1 MICSMLTN
9 VRRRLAGFARC
20 VSVHAPT
27 SPEAHLMQLGLSPRE
42 VQVAL
47 SIARG
52 LTIREISDE
61 LGIARSS
68 SATYCKRVYSKLG
81 VSNMGEARAYLNKR
95 IPHHVIAV
103 DRAEYGCQRLVLP
116 ERLRDVIL
124 GGAVGAMLFSIS
136 LHIGDIMGCDSAA
149 GLLPVAHCLIP
160 FSIILATAFALLL
173 NGHQTAWRSE
183 AAYSMGCLVLFVIGD
198 LVGKSAGQ
206 SLLAKVYFP
215 IFQLGFL
222 DAFTVFILLVM
233 TGLLLM
239 ATDDVSK
246 NAAGRMC
253 SSMIVMVAILHVASA
268 AVGVASLYPWT
279 YLIVAILGVG
289 YLRSCAISLPEVEYR
304 RAPSVSSGSFF
315 AIACLGLASK
325 MMIEA
330 AGFKAPDTQDVG
342 FRLSMTVLLSVIL
355 ATACGTKAVSIRKLR
370 KPSVRVEAEI
380 FIAFSFGVAAEE
392 CLNRE
397 IARWNVLPIIFAL
410 IVTVY
415 ASLILARGIFKV
427 MRFTDDELTKAVAV
441 LADHEIK
448 ITPAER
454 GVFQA
459 LVEGKKTSVACS
471 ELCISRDTFNSHV
484 RHIYRKLGV
493 HASAELRSK
502 VERLVRESKRLS
514 I

>member
-1 MICSMLTN
+1 MMCSMLTN
-9 VRRRLAGFARC
+9 VRGRLAGFARC

-47 SIARG
+47 SMARG

-136 LHIGDIMGCDSAA
+136 LHIGDMMGCDSAA

-233 TGLLLM
+233 TGVLLM

-246 NAAGRMC
+246 DAVGRMC

-268 AVGVASLYPWT
+268 TVGVASLYPWT

-304 RAPSVSSGSFF
+304 RAPSISSGSFF
-315 AIACLGLASK
+315 CNSLFGPG
-325 MMIEA
+325 IENDDRSC
-330 AGFKAPDTQDVG
+330 GF
-342 FRLSMTVLLSVIL
+342 
-355 ATACGTKAVSIRKLR
+355 
-370 KPSVRVEAEI
+370 
-380 FIAFSFGVAAEE
+380 
-392 CLNRE
+392 
-397 IARWNVLPIIFAL
+397 
-410 IVTVY
+410 
-415 ASLILARGIFKV
+415 
-427 MRFTDDELTKAVAV
+427 
-441 LADHEIK
+441 
-448 ITPAER
+448 
-454 GVFQA
+454 
-459 LVEGKKTSVACS
+459 
-471 ELCISRDTFNSHV
+471 
-484 RHIYRKLGV
+484 
-493 HASAELRSK
+493 
-502 VERLVRESKRLS
+502 
-514 I
+514 